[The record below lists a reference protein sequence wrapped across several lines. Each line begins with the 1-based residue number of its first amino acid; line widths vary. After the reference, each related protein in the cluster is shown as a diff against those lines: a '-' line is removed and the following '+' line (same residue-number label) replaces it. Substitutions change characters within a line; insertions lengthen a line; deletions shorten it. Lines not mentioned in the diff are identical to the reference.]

1 MNKRT
6 KALQFDAKTRKRIL
20 DRDHG
25 CIFCQIGLYMHSSSD
40 FQYKQ
45 LDIMHIVNRSQG
57 GLGIE
62 QNGVT
67 GCRYHHQLLDN
78 GAKGL
83 RPDMLAYI
91 EKYMSCIYPGWNPK
105 ELIYKKYGCN

>member
-1 MNKRT
+1 MNRRT
-6 KALQFDAKTRKRIL
+6 RALQFDAKTRRKIL
-20 DRDHG
+20 DRDNG
-25 CIFCQIGLYMHSSSD
+25 CIFCQIGFYMHAVSD

-45 LDIMHIVNRSQG
+45 LEIMHIVNRSQG

-67 GCRYHHQLLDN
+67 GCKYHHQLLDN

-91 EKYMSCIYPGWNPK
+91 EKYMSRMYPGWNPK

>member
-6 KALQFDAKTRKRIL
+6 KALQFDVKTRKRIL

-25 CIFCQIGLYMHSSSD
+25 CIFCQIGFYMHSSSD

-78 GAKGL
+78 GAKRFTARYAG
-83 RPDMLAYI
+83 
-91 EKYMSCIYPGWNPK
+91 IYRKIHEPNASRMGS
-105 ELIYKKYGCN
+105 